1 MSSEHD
7 PIFVNNSLTTGI
19 YSDPDENSQNQ
30 LSRFTFS
37 SDDTILYNP
46 EMYYISLARFKIHTE
61 SIPMYIFPV
70 AQYPNTNPD
79 LSPFVITF
87 QYKTDVG
94 VQLLV
99 LSDSVIYESQY
110 IGYTP
115 PDITV
120 ANVNLVD
127 YNNLLYYSV
136 YDVVQLIKI
145 FNDNIKRMWIN
156 FCDALVLL
164 GVVLDKA
171 KYPYYEYDFS
181 LKRFKLV
188 LEAAYFD
195 QTAGETTNVF
205 MYQDLLSA
213 DLFGCP
219 YSYLTK
225 PLRPAPDALCKMS
238 CYDTKNNIDSGLIT
252 MTATQNTF
260 NIMCPV
266 SRIVFLI
273 DVSTKLEYDIQQT
286 NQQNVAIDNNQY
298 IARPQLPIFFDVQVD
313 ADAFGENRN
322 IIQYTTSSIAQ
333 NRLVS
338 LKSGPPIK
346 NFTIQAY
353 WCDIFNN
360 KHAIIAQGNSN
371 NLIKVA
377 FYSKTTMLL

>member
-1 MSSEHD
+1 
-7 PIFVNNSLTTGI
+7 
-19 YSDPDENSQNQ
+19 
-30 LSRFTFS
+30 
-37 SDDTILYNP
+37 
-46 EMYYISLARFKIHTE
+46 
-61 SIPMYIFPV
+61 
-70 AQYPNTNPD
+70 
-79 LSPFVITF
+79 
-87 QYKTDVG
+87 
-94 VQLLV
+94 
-99 LSDSVIYESQY
+99 
-110 IGYTP
+110 
-115 PDITV
+115 
-120 ANVNLVD
+120 
-127 YNNLLYYSV
+127 
-136 YDVVQLIKI
+136 
-145 FNDNIKRMWIN
+145 
-156 FCDALVLL
+156 
-164 GVVLDKA
+164 
-171 KYPYYEYDFS
+171 
-181 LKRFKLV
+181 
-188 LEAAYFD
+188 
-195 QTAGETTNVF
+195 

-377 FYSKTTMLL
+377 FYSKKTLLL